1 MATELAE
8 TERTRAISAH
18 ALYLLNLLLL
28 PGLAFVVLWWCRRHW
43 AAAASAALRRHLDQ
57 AFGAALWSGA
67 LIVLVSLLLVLLGGL
82 QQPATWV
89 LLILYFTVIHAALVL
104 LGAYALSRA
113 MAGLPCRYPLPGLW
127 RQP

>member
-1 MATELAE
+1 MAIELAE
-8 TERTRAISAH
+8 AERPRAIAAH

-28 PGLAFVVLWWCRRHW
+28 PGLAFAVLWWCRRCW
-43 AAAASAALRRHLDQ
+43 AAAASTALRRHLDQ
-57 AFGAALWSGA
+57 AFGAALWSGG
-67 LIVLVSLLLVLLGGL
+67 LIVLVSLLLVWLGDL
-82 QQPATWV
+82 QQPVTWV
-89 LLILYFTVIHAALVL
+89 LLILYFTVIHATLVL

>member
-1 MATELAE
+1 MAIELAE
-8 TERTRAISAH
+8 TERARAISAH
-18 ALYLLNLLLL
+18 ALYLANLLLL
-28 PGLAFVVLWWCRRHW
+28 PGLAFVVLWWYRRHW
-43 AAAASAALRRHLDQ
+43 AVAASAALRQHLDQ

-127 RQP
+127 RQS

>member
-8 TERTRAISAH
+8 AERKRAISAH
-18 ALYLLNLLLL
+18 ALYLANLLLL
-28 PGLAFVVLWWCRRHW
+28 PGLAFVVLWWWRRRW
-43 AAAASAALRRHLDQ
+43 AVAASTALRRHLDQ
-57 AFGAALWSGA
+57 AFGAALWSGG
-67 LIVLVSLLLVLLGGL
+67 LIVLVSLLLVLLGDL